1 MHELSLARDIID
13 TVQQNV
19 PKEEICRI
27 KYVVVKVGAFSGV
40 VTDSLKFSFQAI
52 TSDTE
57 LSGAELEIIDIPFLL
72 KCNTCGKTTTNEFG
86 MMICSGC
93 GSVDTEMISGNELQ
107 VVEVKVE
114 TMEEI

>member
-19 PKEEICRI
+19 PKEEICRV
-27 KYVVVKVGAFSGV
+27 KYDVIKVGAFSGV

-52 TSDTE
+52 KSETE
-57 LSGAELEIIDIPFLL
+57 LDGAELEVIDIPFLL
-72 KCNTCGKTTTNEFG
+72 MCNTCGNTTTNEFG

-93 GSVDTEMISGNELQ
+93 GSVDTEMVSGNELQ

>member
-1 MHELSLARDIID
+1 MHELSLARDIIE

-19 PKEEICRI
+19 PKEEICRV
-27 KYVVVKVGAFSGV
+27 KYVVIKIGAFSGV
-40 VTDSLKFSFQAI
+40 DTDSLKFSFQAI

-57 LSGAELEIIDIPFLL
+57 LEGAELEIIDIPFLL
-72 KCNTCGKTTTNEFG
+72 KCNSCGETTTNEFG

-93 GSVDTEMISGNELQ
+93 GSGDTEIISGNELQ
-107 VVEVKVE
+107 IVEVKIE